1 MVADCPADT
10 PEHLSARC
18 VKASEYTYLMDIP
31 VVSATTDSVYTNI
44 FCARC
49 HRDVVIE
56 EFSFDIMCSR
66 ADLNDTRQLANM
78 TYLPGTLSW
87 TTGDALIHGSRP
99 ARSSLSTSVGSDNH
113 NRRHSRTSWLENPVS
128 DSHNTCNLIINYG
141 ESVGRSCELNLVDE
155 CNADWPQDE
164 IRRRCASYN
173 YYASSEAK
181 QYKNYDCALCNHVP
195 EDEILCLSKF
205 YPVDRNV
212 FPRPPPSLTD
222 LFTVD
227 GDCEED
233 QVWDALYRRCEH
245 VSCGYLFTLQD
256 GECVSSNRTAG
267 KDGRSYLNSTCYTTE
282 FKRNYSVM
290 FPNQSIYLNF
300 TEKLYDFGEYEF
312 VNHSWVRVC
321 RPETLWTPAMN
332 IISTV
337 LISISLV
344 CMLLHILIFFALPRR
359 QNIPSMNLFS
369 MTCSLFIA
377 ELFFVCLFRLNE
389 NYPACV
395 AISTIMYYFLSA
407 SFLWMNVMSIDICR
421 TFHSNRYKI
430 KSKKIFIQYSVYAWT
445 VPLLSTV
452 IAVLVDQFSSETFIL
467 TPQFGTHNCW
477 FNNKWGLVAFFTFP
491 SGLVVLFNMVLYG
504 ISVYD
509 IYKQHMSGEFASS
522 TVRKNGPA
530 DKKKREKERETFLKR
545 SAASAAEAP
554 PKDKSSD
561 ESDSSRY
568 ADRIKERIQRRI
580 QAHKKQRIRLVLYCK
595 LALIMGMT
603 WIFAFVS
610 IHTQSLVFEYLFI
623 IFNGLQ
629 GTFIFI
635 AFDCKQK
642 QWEELK
648 QRFRGGTVLQGGTKS
663 ASSTKQTS
671 VKTSSTG
678 AHYKYRWSS
687 NQRQNDRPPWHSP
700 SAQEQA

>member
-1 MVADCPADT
+1 MIAECPGDA
-10 PEHLSARC
+10 PAHLSARC
-18 VKASEYTYLMDIP
+18 SKKSEYTYLMDIP
-31 VVSATTDSVYTNI
+31 VVSETTDIVYTNI

-49 HRDVVIE
+49 HGDVLIQ
-56 EFSFDIMCSR
+56 EFFFAIMCSQ
-66 ADLNDTRQLANM
+66 ADLNDTRTLANM
-78 TYLPGTLSW
+78 TYLPGALSW
-87 TTGDALIHGSRP
+87 T
-99 ARSSLSTSVGSDNH
+99 RSSRVKS
-113 NRRHSRTSWLENPVS
+113 LE
-128 DSHNTCNLIINYG
+128 DDDHKCDLIVDYK
-141 ESVGRSCELNLVDE
+141 ETVGRSCELNLVEE
-155 CNADWPQDE
+155 CSPDWPQDE
-164 IRRRCASYN
+164 IRRRCFSYN
-173 YYASSEAK
+173 YYVSYEAK
-181 QYKNYDCALCNHVP
+181 AYKNIDCALCNHVA
-195 EDEILCLSKF
+195 EDEIECLSKF
-205 YPVDRNV
+205 HPVVRNPL
-212 FPRPPPSLTD
+212 PRPPPSLTD

-256 GECVSSNRTAG
+256 GECVRNNRTAG

-282 FKRNYSVM
+282 FRRNYSVM
-290 FPNQSIYLNF
+290 FPNQSVYLNY
-300 TEKLYDFGEYEF
+300 TEKLYEFNEYEF
-312 VNHSWVRVC
+312 VNHSWILVC
-321 RPETLWTPAMN
+321 RPETLWTPTMN
-332 IISTV
+332 VISTV

-344 CMLLHILIFFALPRR
+344 CMLLHMLIFFALPRR

-377 ELFFVCLFRLNE
+377 ELLFVSLFRLNE

-395 AISTIMYYFLSA
+395 AIASVMYYFLSA

-421 TFHSNRYKI
+421 TFHSNRYRI
-430 KSKKIFIQYSVYAWT
+430 KSKKIFIQYSIYAWT
-445 VPLLSTV
+445 VPLVSTV
-452 IAVLVDQFSSETFIL
+452 VAIFVDQLSSETFLL

-477 FNNKWGLVAFFTFP
+477 FNNKWGLVVFFTFP
-491 SGLVVLFNMVLYG
+491 SGLVVFFNMVLYG

-509 IYKQHMSGEFASS
+509 IYRQHTSGEFASS

-530 DKKKREKERETFLKR
+530 EKKKRERERETFLKK
-545 SAASAAEAP
+545 SAADVAQTTA

-568 ADRIKERIQRRI
+568 ADRIRERIQRRI

-595 LALIMGMT
+595 LALMMGMT

-642 QWEELK
+642 QWDELK
-648 QRFRGGTVLQGGTKS
+648 ERLRGETALQTGAKS
-663 ASSTKQTS
+663 SSSTKQTS
-671 VKTSSTG
+671 MTISSSG
-678 AHYKYRWSS
+678 GHYKYRWSS
-687 NQRQNDRPPWHSP
+687 NQRQQDKATWCSSN
-700 SAQEQA
+700 AQE

>member
-1 MVADCPADT
+1 MIAECPEDVPA
-10 PEHLSARC
+10 HLSARC
-18 VKASEYTYLMDIP
+18 SKKSEYTYLMDIP
-31 VVSATTDSVYTNI
+31 VISATTDIVYTNI

-49 HRDVVIE
+49 HRDVLIE
-56 EFSFDIMCSR
+56 EFNFAIMCLQ
-66 ADLNDTRQLANM
+66 DILNDTRALANM
-78 TYLPGTLSW
+78 TYNPGTLYW
-87 TTGDALIHGSRP
+87 TTDDALIHGRRDIRNSQ
-99 ARSSLSTSVGSDNH
+99 SSPFGNGRVNNREGNDH
-113 NRRHSRTSWLENPVS
+113 NK
-128 DSHNTCNLIINYG
+128 CYLIVDYG
-141 ESVGRSCELNLVDE
+141 ESVGRSCELNLVEE
-155 CNADWPQDE
+155 CSADWPQDD
-164 IRRRCASYN
+164 IRRRCSSYN
-173 YYASSEAK
+173 YYVSYEAK
-181 QYKNYDCALCNHVP
+181 PYKNYDCALCNRVA
-195 EDEILCLSKF
+195 EDKIECLSKF
-205 YPVDRNV
+205 HPVGRN
-212 FPRPPPSLTD
+212 PLPPPPSLTD

-256 GECVSSNRTAG
+256 GVCVSNNRTAG
-267 KDGRSYLNSTCYTTE
+267 KDSRSYLNSTCYTTE
-282 FKRNYSVM
+282 FRRNYSAM
-290 FPNQSIYLNF
+290 FPNQSVYLNY
-300 TEKLYDFGEYEF
+300 TEKIYDFGEYEF
-312 VNHSWVRVC
+312 VNHSWIRVC

-377 ELFFVCLFRLNE
+377 ELLFVTLFRLNE
-389 NYPACV
+389 SYPACV
-395 AISTIMYYFLSA
+395 AIASVMYYFLSA

-430 KSKKIFIQYSVYAWT
+430 KSKKIFIQYSIYAWT
-445 VPLLSTV
+445 VPLVSTV
-452 IAVLVDQFSSETFIL
+452 IAVFVDQLSSETFVL

-477 FNNKWGLVAFFTFP
+477 FNNKWGLVVFFTFP

-509 IYKQHMSGEFASS
+509 IYRQHTSGEFASS

-530 DKKKREKERETFLKR
+530 EKKKAERERETFLRK
-545 SAASAAEAP
+545 SAADGAETTA

-561 ESDSSRY
+561 ESDSCRY

-595 LALIMGMT
+595 LALMMGMT

-642 QWEELK
+642 QWDELK
-648 QRFRGGTVLQGGTKS
+648 QRFRGETVLQSGAKS
-663 ASSTKQTS
+663 SSSTKQTS
-671 VKTSSTG
+671 MTISSSG
-678 AHYKYRWSS
+678 HYKYRWSS
-687 NQRQNDRPPWHSP
+687 NQRQQDRATWYS
-700 SAQEQA
+700 SNAQGQA